1 MITTRQLTEAPS
13 GNELVADASARGRE
27 KYLKPILFGLFIIWT
42 VDFFIKIALDKH
54 LSLDGVNY
62 FFHILEN
69 RGFANIAWS
78 RRYTEYL
85 TEWPLVLSL
94 LGGITDIRL

>member
-27 KYLKPILFGLFIIWT
+27 EFLKPLLLGLFIVWT
-42 VDFFIKIALDKH
+42 VDFFKTALEKH

-69 RGFANIAWS
+69 
-78 RRYTEYL
+78 
-85 TEWPLVLSL
+85 
-94 LGGITDIRL
+94 